1 MLYHKIVDLTN
12 TTKNICLS
20 FIVIKEI
27 SVTTT
32 KDKDIVRTY
41 LISDETGSIEYSA
54 WNIQFEDGDL
64 INITGGYTSL
74 FKGKTRL
81 FNSKNS
87 MINRNG
93 KIRKVFSLEPFIN

>member
-54 WNIQFEDGDL
+54 WNIQFEDDDL